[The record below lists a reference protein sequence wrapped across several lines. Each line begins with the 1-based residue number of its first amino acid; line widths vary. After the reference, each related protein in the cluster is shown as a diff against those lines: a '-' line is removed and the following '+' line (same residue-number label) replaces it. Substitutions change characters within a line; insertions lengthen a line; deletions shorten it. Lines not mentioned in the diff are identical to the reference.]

1 MLSILAC
8 LVGVFGVLAVAETL
22 WRADIL
28 KGEYQRKFVH
38 ILTAGFVAFWPWLIS
53 WHAIEALGI
62 AMLVLVLANHMHE
75 QLHFSA
81 DLRKKSVGGITLALV
96 ITAAALMTHNK
107 IFFAIAILNTALADG
122 LAAVFGTRYGKNWE
136 YKVFGYPKTVIGTM
150 TFWLV
155 SLLILGVG
163 LLFAYTNISAQNYL
177 LLLLFLPPVLAAIE
191 NLAVDGVDN
200 IAVPVAVILALK
212 AFS

>member
-8 LVGVFGVLAVAETL
+8 LVGVFGVLVIAEIL
-22 WRADIL
+22 WRARIL

-38 ILTAGFVAFWPWLIS
+38 ILTASFVAFWPWLVD
-53 WHAIEALGI
+53 WHAIEGLGV
-62 AMLVLVLANHMHE
+62 AMLAIVAANHLQE
-75 QLHFSA
+75 QLHFSG
-81 DLRKKSVGGITLALV
+81 DLRKKSVGGFALALV
-96 ITAAALMTHNK
+96 ITIAALMTHNK

-136 YKVFGYPKTVIGTM
+136 YKIFGYPKTVIGTM

-163 LLFAYTNISAQNYL
+163 LLFVYTSISSQTYV
-177 LLLLFLPPVLAAIE
+177 LLLLFLPPTLAAIE
-191 NLAVDGVDN
+191 NIAVDGVDN
-200 IAVPVAVILALK
+200 IAVPIAALLALK
-212 AFS
+212 TFS